1 MEISW
6 KLHCQV
12 VATHI
17 LTQALEVK
25 EKKELQNLS
34 KWGKLSFYV
43 MADYLHMIEIFTKLK
58 NKK

>member
-25 EKKELQNLS
+25 EKKELKNLL

-43 MADYLHMIEIFTKLK
+43 MADYLHMIEIFT
-58 NKK
+58 